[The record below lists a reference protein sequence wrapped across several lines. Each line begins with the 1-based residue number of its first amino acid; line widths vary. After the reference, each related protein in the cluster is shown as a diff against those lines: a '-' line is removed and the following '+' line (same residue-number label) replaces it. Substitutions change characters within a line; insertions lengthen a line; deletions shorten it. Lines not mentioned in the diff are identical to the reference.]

1 MRLWSYFKKSANQFP
16 THTALWVNEINYSY
30 AQLEGYANEL
40 AKLVNSDAEGEFVG
54 ILAHRSIHAFAG
66 ILGAAQSGKAY
77 VPLNPG
83 FPENRLAQT
92 MHQSGMT
99 ILLASPEYADLAE
112 RLCAISEL
120 GIRLVVA
127 DFSESMC
134 TIITNK
140 VIGGTERKSEL
151 TPSEPSRYAYMLF
164 TSGSTGVPKGV
175 PVSQRNVA
183 AYIDSI
189 NRQFN
194 FTPQDRFSNVFD
206 LNFDLSV
213 HDMFISWSNGAS
225 LYCLSERDVLTPAAF
240 IKRHEISCW
249 FSTPSTLLVMDRLR
263 QLKQAGFPSIRL
275 SLFCGEALHESLALK
290 WQDAA
295 PNSQLCNLYGPTE
308 TTIAISGYAIDPDQP
323 ISRNGIL
330 SIGKVFD
337 QHSFKVVDQ
346 HLNEVTEGEQGELLL
361 SGPQVVEGYWNNPE
375 LTSRNFVLRENK
387 IWYRTGDLVA
397 QQPDGSLFFF
407 GRIDFQVKIQ
417 GRRIE
422 LTEIDFVIADLADTS
437 SVVTVVLEN
446 KHGRK
451 LLISCIASTTS
462 FGQEKLDDI
471 AHGCRSKLPTYMIP
485 ENILIFDTF
494 PLNSNGK
501 TDRKELTRWVAEK
514 LNLT

>member
-1 MRLWSYFKKSANQFP
+1 MTLWSYFKKSAQQFP
-16 THTALWVNEINYSY
+16 TRTALWVNEVHYSY
-30 AQLEGYANEL
+30 KQLEGYAIEFSKQLNPD
-40 AKLVNSDAEGEFVG
+40 SEGEFVG

-66 ILGAAQSGKAY
+66 ILAAAQSGKAY
-77 VPLNPG
+77 IPLNPG
-83 FPENRLAQT
+83 FPENRLIQT
-92 MHQSGMT
+92 MRQSGMT
-99 ILLASPEYADLAE
+99 TLIASPEFADLAE
-112 RLCAISEL
+112 KLCEASEL
-120 GIRLVVA
+120 GIQLVVA
-127 DFSESMC
+127 DFTESTC

-140 VIGGTERKSEL
+140 VIGVTERKSEL

-164 TSGSTGVPKGV
+164 TSGSTGIPKGV
-175 PVSQRNVA
+175 PVSQNNVA

-189 NRQFN
+189 NQQFA
-194 FTPQDRFSNVFD
+194 FTPQDRLSNVFD

-213 HDMFISWSNGAS
+213 HDMFICWSNGAS

-263 QLKQAGFPSIRL
+263 QLKQADFQSIRL
-275 SLFCGEALHESLALK
+275 SFFCGEALPESLALK

-308 TTIAISGYAIDPDQP
+308 TTIAISSYTIVPDQP

-337 QHSFKVVDQ
+337 QHTFKVVDQ
-346 HLNEVTEGEQGELLL
+346 NLNEVTEGEQGELLL
-361 SGPQVVEGYWNNPE
+361 SGPQVVDGYWNNPE
-375 LTSRNFVLRENK
+375 LTKRNFVLRDSK
-387 IWYRTGDLVA
+387 IWYRTGDLVT

-422 LTEIDFVIADLADTS
+422 LTEIDCVIAELADTP
-437 SVVTVVLEN
+437 SVVTVVIEN

-451 LLISCIASTTS
+451 LLISCIASAS
-462 FGQEKLDDI
+462 PLGQEKLDDI
-471 AHGCRSKLPTYMIP
+471 VRGCRSKLPTYMIP
-485 ENILIFDTF
+485 EDILIFDTF

-501 TDRKELTRWVAEK
+501 TDRKELTRWAAQK
-514 LNLT
+514 LNLA